1 MLSYL
6 VPSGAEQRERD
17 GAVSFCAVS
26 RYSRASQ
33 CNFGGKDLLPPS
45 RILATAR
52 PPACPHLRRGAVA
65 TTTFLSSFDSS
76 TPRSADQSAATPR
89 RIVSSRI
96 ASAGGKKLAA
106 EPGGAENY
114 AANSRAL
121 NSGKCELWIQPCFA
135 CGGISRLSVEI
146 ANESRGCEEHVVSSK
161 V

>member
-1 MLSYL
+1 MQLWWQGLATPIQNPCHRST
-6 VPSGAEQRERD
+6 SG
-17 GAVSFCAVS
+17 
-26 RYSRASQ
+26 
-33 CNFGGKDLLPPS
+33 LPPLET
-45 RILATAR
+45 R
-52 PPACPHLRRGAVA
+52 CRRHYH
-65 TTTFLSSFDSS
+65 FLSSFDSS

-146 ANESRGCEEHVVSSK
+146 ANESIGCEEHVVSSK